1 MTRIPLLTLNVAGE
15 DDVVTAR
22 QRARVIARSLG
33 FDAQDQT
40 RIATAVSELARNI
53 QQYARDGRVVFEL
66 DDDAS
71 DAAMVVQVVD
81 RGPGIPHLQSVLDG
95 TYVSPTGMGVGL
107 AGARRL
113 SDRFD
118 VQTMPGTGTRITL
131 AKLLPGMRASG
142 PDLARFAARE
152 IELARPGSVSDELS
166 EQNHALVAALGDMER
181 QRAELERLNLELD
194 ETNRG
199 VLALYRELDDRAE
212 DLRRASE
219 SKSRFLSMISHELRT
234 PLTSVLNLS
243 RLLLDRVDG
252 DLTPE
257 QERQMLLMRNS
268 VQTLIEMVN
277 DLLDLAR
284 IEAGK
289 TNITLAPV
297 HVSDVLAGLRGV
309 FRPVLQTSAVALLL
323 DDPPEPIE
331 LCTDEGKL
339 AQVLRNFI
347 SNAVKFTEAGEIRVT
362 VVRNMHDVTFN
373 VSDTGVG
380 IAREDQERIFEDFAQ
395 VDNPRQRY
403 VRGTGLGLSLS
414 RKIAGLLG
422 GSVGVESELG
432 EGSRFWIQLPL
443 QHPLADAGCTPQRLD
458 LSASVSASVSVSASA
473 EASRE

>member
-15 DDVVTAR
+15 DDVVAAR
-22 QRARVIARSLG
+22 QRARLIARALG

-53 QQYARDGRVVFEL
+53 QQHARDGRVVFEL
-66 DDDAS
+66 DDDAVE
-71 DAAMVVQVVD
+71 AAMVVQLVD

-95 TYVSPTGMGVGL
+95 THVSSKGTAVGL
-107 AGARRL
+107 AAARRL

-118 VQTMPGTGTRITL
+118 IQTTPGSGTRIMM
-131 AKLLPGMRASG
+131 AKLLPGMRAPG
-142 PDLARFAARE
+142 PELARLAARE
-152 IELARPGSVSDELS
+152 IEVARPGSAADELS
-166 EQNHALVAALGDMER
+166 DQNRALAAALGEMDR
-181 QRAELERLNLELD
+181 QRAELERLNSELD

-252 DLTPE
+252 DLTAE
-257 QERQMLLMRNS
+257 QERQVLLMRTS

-289 TNITLAPV
+289 TNITVAPV
-297 HVSDVLAGLRGV
+297 HASEMLAGLRGV
-309 FRPVLQTSAVALLL
+309 FRPVLQTSAVTLVF
-323 DDPPEPIE
+323 DDPSEPIE

-339 AQVLRNFI
+339 AQVLRNFL
-347 SNAVKFTEAGEIRVT
+347 SNAVKFTETGEIRVT
-362 VVRNMHDVTFN
+362 VARHGHEVTFS
-373 VSDTGVG
+373 VTDTGIG
-380 IAREDQERIFEDFAQ
+380 IAREDQERIFEDFTQ
-395 VDNPRQRY
+395 VENARQRY
-403 VRGTGLGLSLS
+403 VRGTGLGLPLS

-443 QHPLADAGCTPQRLD
+443 MHPLGDPGCTPQRLD
-458 LSASVSASVSVSASA
+458 LSPSPSASPSASA
-473 EASRE
+473 EVLRG